1 MATSQNTELPS
12 TVAAHSTDFKTP
24 LSTEQLLLL
33 NNLMYMTAEEPL
45 RSITTEVYQGK
56 TVRTLIESIDI
67 KRFDGKKNYGSYM
80 TGADWQKILKA
91 FRKDDRL
98 MQMTLAQ
105 TSVDEGIGGGGGVSA
120 LFTDPDFGEAVVC
133 YRGTAAGEWKDNFIG
148 GGSTDVLDGV
158 STLQQKNALIWYQGL
173 ALDDYAI
180 VTVTGHSKGGNKA
193 KYVTILDA
201 SVDRCVAFDGQG
213 FSDEFVEKYKR
224 QIAGNQH
231 KIRNCNAEGDYVN
244 LLLNDV
250 GACEFYQG
258 WEIGAGGFLENHCPN
273 TLLKFSENGSCTMHP
288 GSREP
293 AMEALDQFLNSYLRS
308 MSPMQKNGT
317 LLLFGT
323 LAEAGFHGATA
334 EELTYIALR
343 GKNPSLTAKLLAY
356 LSEYGQAN
364 PDFSERL
371 QQFLSDSGMQQIAK
385 GLRMADMIAGWD
397 GFDGLID
404 VADWL
409 GSRTSDK
416 TLELISAYIGQKTGL
431 ELSGEEL
438 RRMLTIL
445 HETNTELDRIPAKAL
460 TGNGADRSVA
470 DAGETLV
477 FSPDGVAEILSA
489 LGAYYRRMTDILG
502 RLRRLA
508 GQSGSA
514 LDQIKPQLRRTVR
527 TLEQQRR
534 KLQRLKA
541 NLQTANRI
549 VTAAEQSNCAQFS
562 AKFSGTIRS

>member
-1 MATSQNTELPS
+1 MEISQDTELLS
-12 TVAAHSTDFKTP
+12 AVTTHSADSQTP

-56 TVRTLIESIDI
+56 KICTLIESIDT
-67 KRFDGKKNYGSYM
+67 KRFERKKNYGSYM

-91 FRKDDRL
+91 IRKDDRL

-105 TSVDEGIGGGGGVSA
+105 TGVDEGVGGGGGVSA

-158 STLQQKNALIWYQGL
+158 STLQQKNALSWYQSL
-173 ALDDYAI
+173 ALDDYAT

-193 KYVTILDA
+193 KYVTILDS

-231 KIRNCNAEGDYVN
+231 KIRNCNVDGDYVN

-250 GACEFYQG
+250 GTCEFYQG
-258 WEIGAGGFLENHCPN
+258 WDIGAGGFLENHCPN
-273 TLLKFSENGSCTMHP
+273 TLLKFLEDDSCKMYS

-293 AMEALDQFLNSYLRS
+293 AMEALDQFLNSYLRFL
-308 MSPMQKNGT
+308 SPAQKKGT

-323 LAEAGFHGATA
+323 LAEAGFHGAAA

-356 LSEYGQAN
+356 IVEYGQAN
-364 PDFSERL
+364 PDFSEKL

-385 GLRMADMIAGWD
+385 GLRTADMLIGWD
-397 GFDGLID
+397 GFGGLLDG
-404 VADWL
+404 ADWL
-409 GSRTSDK
+409 GSRTSDE
-416 TLELISAYIGQKTGL
+416 TLELLSFYIEKKTGL
-431 ELSGEEL
+431 EFSGEEL

-470 DAGETLV
+470 DAGGTLM
-477 FSPDGVAEILSA
+477 FLPDGVAEILSA
-489 LGAYYRRMTDILG
+489 LGTYHRRMTDILG

-514 LDQIKPQLRRTVR
+514 LDQIKPQLQRTIR
-527 TLEQQRR
+527 TIEQQCR

-562 AKFSGTIRS
+562 AKL